1 MRRMVTI
8 ILRGMSFLRLLLV
21 IVSGAIKAVTP
32 RIIAVLKMF
41 EPTMLPIAISAFPW
55 MADMKLTTISGAEVP
70 MPTIV
75 TPMMNSLSPNL
86 LAMLDAPSTR

>member
-1 MRRMVTI
+1 MVTI